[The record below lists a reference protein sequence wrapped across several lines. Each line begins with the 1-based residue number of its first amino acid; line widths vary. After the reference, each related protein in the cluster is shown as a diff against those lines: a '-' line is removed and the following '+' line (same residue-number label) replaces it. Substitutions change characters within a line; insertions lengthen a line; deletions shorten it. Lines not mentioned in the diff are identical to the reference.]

1 MSQLGTLLLLAA
13 ALVLAVVAYRRHDG
27 SLLLSMNRALEQGM
41 VILPRMLLALIA
53 ASFMVRLIP
62 TEVIARYLGTEAGFT
77 AVIIGSV
84 AGLIVPS
91 GPVVAFAFA
100 AAFAG
105 EGASLPALISFV
117 TAWSV
122 FATHRVVIFELPMLG
137 SKFVQL
143 RLLSVLPLPLLA
155 GAITMAISSYL

>member
-1 MSQLGTLLLLAA
+1 MNQLGTLLLYGAA
-13 ALVLAVVAYRRHDG
+13 MVLGVVAYLRHDD
-27 SLLLSMNRALEQGM
+27 SLRLSMKRALEQGL

-53 ASFMVRLIP
+53 AGFMVRLIP
-62 TEVIARYLGTEAGFT
+62 PEVIARYLGTEAGFT

-137 SKFVQL
+137 SRFVKL
-143 RLLSVLPLPLLA
+143 RLLSVLPLPPLA
-155 GAITMAISSYL
+155 GAITMAISGHL